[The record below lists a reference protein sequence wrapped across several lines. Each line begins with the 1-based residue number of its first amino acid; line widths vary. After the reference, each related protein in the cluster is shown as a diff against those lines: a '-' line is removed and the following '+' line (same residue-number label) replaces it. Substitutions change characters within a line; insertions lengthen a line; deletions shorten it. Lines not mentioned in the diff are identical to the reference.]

1 MEKASLRL
9 FLPSDDHINIEPF
22 DEVNLRSFGSEWR
35 ESQFILNDTQDPYV
49 NQFKNTDISLKYGHE
64 AEMLQ
69 EVIISENINVRNRI
83 NLSRNF

>member
-9 FLPSDDHINIEPF
+9 FLPSDDPIYIEPF

-35 ESQFILNDTQDPYV
+35 ESQFILNNTEDPYA
-49 NQFKNTDISLKYGHE
+49 NQFKNIEISLKYGHE

-69 EVIISENINVRNRI
+69 EVIISEK
-83 NLSRNF
+83 LSI

>member
-9 FLPSDDHINIEPF
+9 FLPSDDHIYIEPF

-35 ESQFILNDTQDPYV
+35 ESQFILNNTEDPYA
-49 NQFKNTDISLKYGHE
+49 NQFKNIEISLKYGHE

-69 EVIISENINVRNRI
+69 EVIISDRLSIRGKK
-83 NLSRNF
+83 SRNI

>member
-9 FLPSDDHINIEPF
+9 FLPSDDHINIVQF

-35 ESQFILNDTQDPYV
+35 ESQFILNDTEDPYA
-49 NQFKNTDISLKYGHE
+49 NQFKNIEISLKYGHE

-69 EVIISENINVRNRI
+69 EVIISEK
-83 NLSRNF
+83 LSI